1 MFLNA
6 IVKEKTSFIE
16 EALIIILASLC
27 ISLAAPL
34 AIKLPFTN
42 IPLAIAPHLALAFG
56 ILLGKNRASI
66 TAICYLLQGALGL
79 PVFALGASGIF
90 YLFGPT
96 GGYLLGYVA
105 GAYVAGYVMQ
115 KSPVKT
121 AFYIALA
128 LLAGN
133 LTIYLFGAIYLS
145 IFVGIKTSIALGV
158 LPFVIGDALK
168 IGLIA
173 KVLCRSRS

>member
-6 IVKEKTSFIE
+6 VVREKTSFIE
-16 EALIIILASLC
+16 EALIVVLASICL
-27 ISLAAPL
+27 SLAAPL

-56 ILLGKNRASI
+56 IVLGKNRASLA
-66 TAICYLLQGALGL
+66 AICYLLQGALGL

-105 GAYVAGYVMQ
+105 GAYVAGWIME

-121 AFYIALA
+121 AFYIASA
-128 LLAGN
+128 LLVGN
-133 LTIYLFGAIYLS
+133 LTIYLFGASYLS
-145 IFVGIKTSIALGV
+145 IFIGIPSSITLGV
-158 LPFVIGDALK
+158 FPFLVGDAIK

-173 KVLCRSRS
+173 KALNRSSS